1 MNDAIVAE
9 EVADKIAEGE
19 EVEQKNNSTTIF
31 EWTHCNECTH
41 HRTYI
46 KKV

>member
-1 MNDAIVAE
+1 MNDAIVGE
-9 EVADKIAEGE
+9 EVADKRE
-19 EVEQKNNSTTIF
+19 EVEQKQQFGNF

-41 HRTYI
+41 HRTHI